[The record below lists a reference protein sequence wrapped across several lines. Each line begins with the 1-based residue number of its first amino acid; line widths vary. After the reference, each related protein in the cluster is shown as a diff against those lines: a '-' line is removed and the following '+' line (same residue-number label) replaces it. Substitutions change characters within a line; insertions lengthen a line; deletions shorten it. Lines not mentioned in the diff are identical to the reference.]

1 MQLKELQGADFS
13 LSTGSVAIDMG
24 GIDANTQIS
33 AEDIKGLPRVMG
45 TKVDIGAHEYVTY
58 MTLPYENNFDDSNM
72 SMYAFSPW
80 KIGKLAGKSDSFIYC
95 ENINNDMFYNYIT
108 TPFFEKT
115 VSKVNLSFDFSG
127 KYGEKNG
134 LEKMYIILAYLNT
147 NKRDTIA
154 TYSNTD
160 NVVDK
165 HFSQDISSY
174 VKNKV
179 FRVVFAVEGT
189 YNTVYCGIANLK
201 ITSQGSSVEISA
213 KDAVVTYDGKPHAIT
228 YQIND
233 ERVDKSK
240 VVVSYQKEGEEATST
255 PPVNA
260 GVYAVTISVN
270 DGELV
275 GIKEVKLTI
284 EKAYQNI
291 VWEQTLGT
299 LNALDRIQLKA
310 TSTSGLPVEFES
322 DDETIAK
329 VEKVGEEW
337 WLVADTLDGEATIR
351 AFQLGNENY
360 NLANSLLKTVR
371 VKAPEEV
378 VTGIDGISN
387 ADIKVY
393 YVKSGNYIQ
402 IDNAAPG
409 SMYYLYNSLGRLTA
423 SGDIQSSNWKVQT
436 YREESGLYYLLI
448 VNKDGKESFKVLINK

>member
-1 MQLKELQGADFS
+1 MVKWLY
-13 LSTGSVAIDMG
+13 
-24 GIDANTQIS
+24 
-33 AEDIKGLPRVMG
+33 IK
-45 TKVDIGAHEYVTY
+45 I
-58 MTLPYENNFDDSNM
+58 
-72 SMYAFSPW
+72 
-80 KIGKLAGKSDSFIYC
+80 
-95 ENINNDMFYNYIT
+95 
-108 TPFFEKT
+108 
-115 VSKVNLSFDFSG
+115 
-127 KYGEKNG
+127 
-134 LEKMYIILAYLNT
+134 
-147 NKRDTIA
+147 
-154 TYSNTD
+154 
-160 NVVDK
+160 
-165 HFSQDISSY
+165 
-174 VKNKV
+174 
-179 FRVVFAVEGT
+179 
-189 YNTVYCGIANLK
+189 
-201 ITSQGSSVEISA
+201 
-213 KDAVVTYDGKPHAIT
+213 

-270 DGELV
+270 DGELS

-291 VWEQTLGT
+291 VWEQTLGM

-322 DDETIAK
+322 DNETIAK

-378 VTGIDGISN
+378 VTEIEGISN

-409 SMYYLYNSLGRLTA
+409 SIYYLYNSLGRLMA
-423 SGDIQSSNWKVQT
+423 SGDIQSSNWKIQT

-448 VNKDGKESFKVLINK
+448 VNKNGKESFKVLINK